1 MNKTAHYAAAF
12 NVLGICYLFPPDDD
26 SNRMAM
32 RLFTLP
38 GFAQQ
43 WPCEVDSTLCMQLS
57 RTAAEGGGGT
67 EIGMAISVRRTWD
80 VTGATLGLGVSRCG
94 RIVAGGIRLLR

>member
-1 MNKTAHYAAAF
+1 MSKTAHYAAAF

-26 SNRMAM
+26 SNRAAM

-43 WPCEVDSTLCMQLS
+43 WPCEVDNTLCSQLS
-57 RTAAEGGGGT
+57 RTAGEGT
-67 EIGMAISVRRTWD
+67 EVLKSAWQSLFAGPERYRLRPGAQCIWMRRD
-80 VTGATLGLGVSRCG
+80 YCR
-94 RIVAGGIRLLR
+94 GIRPLH

>member
-1 MNKTAHYAAAF
+1 MSKTAHYAAAF

-26 SNRMAM
+26 SNRAAM

-43 WPCEVDSTLCMQLS
+43 WPCEVDNTLIHC
-57 RTAAEGGGGT
+57 
-67 EIGMAISVRRTWD
+67 VHN
-80 VTGATLGLGVSRCG
+80 
-94 RIVAGGIRLLR
+94 

>member
-1 MNKTAHYAAAF
+1 MSKTAHYAAAF

-26 SNRMAM
+26 SNRAAM

-43 WPCEVDSTLCMQLS
+43 WPCEVDNTLCSQLS
-57 RTAAEGGGGT
+57 RTAGEGT
-67 EIGMAISVRRTWD
+67 EVLKSAWQSLFAGPGALPAPPWGSVYRMRRD
-80 VTGATLGLGVSRCG
+80 YCR
-94 RIVAGGIRLLR
+94 GIRPLH